1 MVRETGRRVGP
12 ARYNSGVVSDARPSP
27 VGRGAPGAG
36 TSLPFD
42 RLQIEAWRRMSPLD
56 RLLAADAL
64 SREFQALLLAASRN
78 RHPDAS
84 ERECFLRLAVIKFGR
99 ERAVQLYPDAA
110 DP

>member
-1 MVRETGRRVGP
+1 MKFWLGSG
-12 ARYNSGVVSDARPSP
+12 ALQSGVVSDTRPSP
-27 VGRGAPGAG
+27 VGCGASGAD

-64 SREFQALLLAASRN
+64 SREFQALLLAAIRN

-84 ERECFLRLAVIKFGR
+84 ERECFLRLAVIKLGR
-99 ERAVQLYPDAA
+99 ERAVQLYPAA
-110 DP
+110 AGL